1 MKLYEETFDAIAR
14 IDIPEE
20 RANQHLQTV
29 RSLFEYGH
37 EESATALVPETL
49 NLIDRLEDPKQKLF
63 LLRLTGALL
72 AERGKFPLAFAVLEQ
87 MDSALLAG
95 KLLHSESWKEEVEN
109 NKDFLFSSISRAQAQ
124 RGLLD
129 DAIAAAG
136 RIENFVEY
144 ESALHEIL
152 QSLDSSNPDDIP
164 KCERLLGEME
174 SPNCI
179 ISSLFAIAK
188 IQHRLGLAEE
198 ALETAALAE
207 RKAES
212 DSLEDPMGKYEAFSE
227 IIEHYLEIYFSEPSV
242 QSPLPFEHLVAL
254 ASKIDA
260 FFDSCST
267 WTDLARNRLKFGDR
281 EAAEQLLERAVKNFH
296 ESGEKPHDF
305 ANPSRI
311 AQVYALLDQPEPMKR
326 YFRKAIAGCD
336 RETSSFLRIMFRARV
351 AQSLAESGERS
362 AAEKLYRQTVSIA
375 NSEEI
380 DFLRC
385 KYLHDLAE
393 MMLRDHFT
401 EEALEVVE
409 SLGEPLETE
418 FTAFETHELSLARK
432 SMALSM
438 AAKILFQEENNPPG
452 QETALRLREESTSL
466 ARQLTD
472 PVQRAE
478 ALRQNAEIEALPV

>member
-1 MKLYEETFDAIAR
+1 MKLYEETFDGIAR

-29 RSLFEYGH
+29 RSLFEHGH
-37 EESATALVPETL
+37 EETATALVPETL

-95 KLLHSESWKEEVEN
+95 KLLRSESWKDEVED
-109 NKDFLFSSISRAQAQ
+109 NKDHLFSSISRAQAQ

-152 QSLDSSNPDDIP
+152 QSLHSSDPDDIP
-164 KCERLLGEME
+164 KCERLLDEME
-174 SPNCI
+174 SPNCV
-179 ISSLFAIAK
+179 ISSLLAIAK
-188 IQHRLGLAEE
+188 IQHRLGLTDKAR
-198 ALETAALAE
+198 ETAALAE

-212 DSLEDPMGKYEAFSE
+212 DSLEASMEKYEAFSE

-260 FFDSCST
+260 FFDNCST
-267 WTDLARNRLKFGDR
+267 WTELAQNRLKFEDR
-281 EAAEQLLERAVKNFH
+281 ESAEQLLERAVKSFH
-296 ESGEKPHDF
+296 DSGEKPRGF
-305 ANPSRI
+305 ANPTLI

-326 YFRKAIAGCD
+326 YFREAIAGCD
-336 RETSSFLRIMFRARV
+336 RETGSFLRIMFRASV

-380 DFLRC
+380 EFLRG

-401 EEALEVVE
+401 EQALEVIE
-409 SLGEPLETE
+409 SLAEPLETA
-418 FTAFETHELSLARK
+418 FSTFETHELYLARK
-432 SMALSM
+432 SLALSM
-438 AAKILFQEENNPPG
+438 AAKILYREENNPSAK
-452 QETALRLREESTSL
+452 ETALRLREESMDL

-472 PVQRAE
+472 PVKRAE
-478 ALRQNAEIEALPV
+478 ALRSNAEIED